1 MIDKSGIHFGL
12 GYLVWLQLFF
22 SRYLSSFPSN
32 LYSNPP
38 FSSLLKMPSL
48 LHTKFCMYLG
58 PFLVFLFHF
67 IHLTVCSIS
76 IFYLLELCKVLW
88 YLIGLPFLP
97 IFFLFFLMNF
107 RITNL
112 VLLSKNP
119 VGIVLDHILIQGGLL
134 SLCCMSFCTFLF
146 IYNSTLYFLVVASL
160 TLS

>member
-107 RITNL
+107 RITYL
-112 VLLSKNP
+112 VF
-119 VGIVLDHILIQGGLL
+119 IIQK
-134 SLCCMSFCTFLF
+134 SCWYCIRSY
-146 IYNSTLYFLVVASL
+146 INSGRIAIFMLYVFLYFLIHL
-160 TLS
+160 

>member
-107 RITNL
+107 RITYL
-112 VLLSKNP
+112 VF
-119 VGIVLDHILIQGGLL
+119 IIQK
-134 SLCCMSFCTFLF
+134 SCWYCIRSY
-146 IYNSTLYFLVVASL
+146 INSGRFAIFMLYVFLYFLIHL
-160 TLS
+160 